1 MTASARRVTVQQN
14 VVPIIAKVGAERLLA
29 QLDFMR
35 ARSEVESQLFF
46 VFKVSLC
53 AESSAAWWYS
63 FVTVLWLQNTDGI
76 FPNAA
81 IAKKLGEVMGDGS
94 KDISGKSD
102 K

>member
-14 VVPIIAKVGAERLLA
+14 VVPIIVKVGVGRLLG

-35 ARSEVESQLFF
+35 ARSEVESQLVF
-46 VFKVSLC
+46 VFKLSLC
-53 AESSAAWWYS
+53 AESSTAWWYP
-63 FVTVLWLQNTDGI
+63 FVTVLCLQNTDGI
-76 FPNAA
+76 FPNSA

>member
-1 MTASARRVTVQQN
+1 MVQQN
-14 VVPIIAKVGAERLLA
+14 VAPIIVKVGAGRLLG

-35 ARSEVESQLFF
+35 ARSEIECQLFC
-46 VFKVSLC
+46 VFQMSLC
-53 AESSAAWWYS
+53 AESSTAWWHS
-63 FVTVLWLQNTDGI
+63 FVTELWLQNTDGI

>member
-1 MTASARRVTVQQN
+1 MVQLN
-14 VVPIIAKVGAERLLA
+14 VVPIIVKVGAGRLLG

-35 ARSEVESQLFF
+35 ARSVSCCF
-46 VFKVSLC
+46 VFPLSLC
-53 AESSAAWWYS
+53 AESSTAWWYS